1 MEIISIE
8 ACTYEAMM
16 FRFEQFARKVEALC
30 DRHQEKTLKQ
40 WMDNQDV
47 CITLN
52 ISPRTLQ
59 TYRDN
64 GTLPFSQVNHKMYY
78 RPEDVQAAL
87 QLLGE
92 KQPERKR
99 KEAPYGR

>member
-1 MEIISIE
+1 
-8 ACTYEAMM
+8 
-16 FRFEQFARKVEALC
+16 
-30 DRHQEKTLKQ
+30 
-40 WMDNQDV
+40 MDNQDV
-47 CITLN
+47 CIVLN

-64 GTLPFSQVNHKMYY
+64 GTLPYSQVNHKMYY

-87 QLLGE
+87 RLIGE
-92 KQPERKR
+92 KRPERGR

>member
-1 MEIISIE
+1 MEIVMIE
-8 ACTYEAMM
+8 ARTYEAMM
-16 FRFEQFARKVEALC
+16 SRFEAFARKVEALC
-30 DRHQEKTLKQ
+30 ERHQDKALKQ
-40 WMDNQDV
+40 WMDNQDA

-64 GTLPFSQVNHKMYY
+64 GTLPYSQVNHKMYY
-78 RPEDVQAAL
+78 KPEDVQAAL
-87 QLLGE
+87 RLTGG
-92 KQPERKR
+92 KQPERGR

>member
-8 ACTYEAMM
+8 ARTYEAMM
-16 FRFEQFARKVEALC
+16 SRFEQFARKVELLC

-40 WMDNQDV
+40 WMDNHDV

-64 GTLPFSQVNHKMYY
+64 GTLPYSQVNHKMYY

-87 QLLGE
+87 RLLGE
-92 KQPERKR
+92 KQPEHKR

>member
-8 ACTYEAMM
+8 ARTYEAMM
-16 FRFEQFARKVEALC
+16 FHFEQFARKVEALC

-64 GTLPFSQVNHKMYY
+64 GTLPYSQVNHKMYY

-87 QLLGE
+87 RLLGE
-92 KQPERKR
+92 KQPEHKR
-99 KEAPYGR
+99 KEALYGR